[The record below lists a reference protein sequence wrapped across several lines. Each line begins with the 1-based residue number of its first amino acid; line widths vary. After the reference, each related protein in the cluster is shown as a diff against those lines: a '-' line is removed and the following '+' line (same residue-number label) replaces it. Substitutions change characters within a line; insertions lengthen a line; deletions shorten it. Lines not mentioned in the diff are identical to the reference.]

1 MTAQEAPGDSD
12 SDLGD
17 AILALASVAHEMRGP
32 LAAIETCTAA
42 FELKLQGREEIA
54 RDARRFFDRLRR
66 NTKVLARMVNDLLAV
81 GNAQGISE
89 TLQRKP
95 ADLVSIVSQAIS
107 ATPAGATV
115 RFVDRPPGSAVIAG
129 DEDRIGQVVTNLIR
143 NAIEHGTDW
152 VDVQLFQSPSGWT
165 LVVENAGEIA
175 PALQERLFEPFVR
188 GRTGGQGLGLGLH
201 LVRRLVEVHGGTVV
215 CRSAGGRVSFVV
227 FLPL

>member
-1 MTAQEAPGDSD
+1 MTAHEAPGDS
-12 SDLGD
+12 STNLGD

-66 NTKVLARMVNDLLAV
+66 NTKVLARMVNDLMAA

-95 ADLVSIVSQAIS
+95 VDLVAIISQAIS
-107 ATPAGATV
+107 AAPPGATV
-115 RFVDRPPGSAVIAG
+115 RFVDRPTASTVIAG
-129 DEDRIGQVVTNLIR
+129 DEDRIGQVISNLIR
-143 NAIEHGTDW
+143 NAIEHGTGW
-152 VDVQLFQSPSGWT
+152 VDVQLFPSPAGWT

-175 PALQERLFEPFVR
+175 PALRERLFEPFVR
-188 GRTGGQGLGLGLH
+188 GRSGGQGLGLGLH
-201 LVRRLVEVHGGTVV
+201 LVRRLVEAHGGSVT
-215 CRSAGGRVSFVV
+215 CRSADGRVSFVV

>member
-1 MTAQEAPGDSD
+1 MTGHEAPDHS
-12 SDLGD
+12 STNLGD
-17 AILALASVAHEMRGP
+17 AILALAAVAHEMRGP

-42 FELKLQGREEIA
+42 FELKLQGREEVA

-95 ADLVSIVSQAIS
+95 ADLVSIVSQVVS
-107 ATPAGATV
+107 AAPPGATV
-115 RFVDRPPGSAVIAG
+115 RFVDRPAGLAVIAG
-129 DEDRIGQVVTNLIR
+129 DEDRIGQIVSNLVR
-143 NAIEHGTDW
+143 NGIEHGTGW
-152 VDVQLFQSPSGWT
+152 VDVHLSQSPAGWT

-175 PALQERLFEPFVR
+175 PALQERLFDPFVR
-188 GRTGGQGLGLGLH
+188 GRSGGQGLGLGLH
-201 LVRRLVEVHGGTVV
+201 LVRRLVEAHGGTVV
-215 CRSAGGRVSFVV
+215 CRSADGRVTFVV